1 MNKTFSKFLNNV
13 DDRMPVDGSGGG
25 RRRMPV
31 DGGGGGRRRMPVD
44 GGGGGR

>member
-1 MNKTFSKFLNNV
+1 MNNNFCQSLNNI
-13 DDRMPVDGSGGG
+13 DD
-25 RRRMPV
+25 RMPV